1 MTGLALRLAGAALA
15 LAAGYGW
22 GACQVERAAR
32 HTRAL
37 DELEAALAF
46 IRAAILYRELEAG
59 EIRRQLQREHPWPWL
74 AGEGA
79 LCDLRP
85 PAGLPPAQR
94 ETFAACFSALG
105 RCTAPESV
113 RRLDH
118 CLARC
123 GEYRADAWAQ
133 ECKARKLYRQA
144 GLCVGALAV
153 LLLL

>member
-1 MTGLALRLAGAALA
+1 MSGWGLRLAGVALA

-22 GACQVERAAR
+22 GARQVELAAR

-37 DELEAALAF
+37 DELEAALGF

-59 EIRRQLQREHPWPWL
+59 EILRQLREECPWPWL
-74 AGEGA
+74 GRGEA

-85 PAGLPPAQR
+85 PGGLPTTQR
-94 ETFAACFSALG
+94 EVFAACFSALG
-105 RCTAPESV
+105 RCGAPESV

-123 GEYRADAWAQ
+123 RAYQADARAR
-133 ECKARKLYRQA
+133 EDKARRLYRQA